1 LAILTG
7 SLWCH
12 WCSPKFW
19 IILVYQLVTG
29 KFIDCLPYFWLLTS
43 SGISRHQR
51 GQIGHKF
58 DLGAVVTWIVASL
71 GGGSNCQDH
80 LDALFKAINSYYH
93 PSNVGTWHT
102 KLNDFLRRLPAA
114 FVKRLHRERSN
125 KKSWLTPT
133 PENAKLTETDITR
146 FVESNQWVHM
156 RYFCPIFSIYM

>member
-1 LAILTG
+1 MKESALFLT
-7 SLWCH
+7 
-12 WCSPKFW
+12 
-19 IILVYQLVTG
+19 
-29 KFIDCLPYFWLLTS
+29 LTS

-133 PENAKLTETDITR
+133 PENTKLTETDITR
-146 FVESNQWVHM
+146 FVESNKWVHM
-156 RYFCPIFSIYM
+156 RYFYPIYSIFT

>member
-1 LAILTG
+1 MKEPALFLI
-7 SLWCH
+7 
-12 WCSPKFW
+12 
-19 IILVYQLVTG
+19 
-29 KFIDCLPYFWLLTS
+29 LTS
-43 SGISRHQR
+43 SDISRHQR

-58 DLGAVVTWIVASL
+58 DLGAVVTWIVATL
-71 GGGSNCQDH
+71 GGGSTCQDH

-133 PENAKLTETDITR
+133 LENAKLTETDITR
-146 FVESNQWVHM
+146 FVESNKWV
-156 RYFCPIFSIYM
+156 YEIFVPIFSIIMSFLPFLNRRSSSGLTRNVFAGWSI